1 MVLDF
6 FAGISVRSVDL
17 STSCVEKCVVVKTY
31 PLDSPRQ
38 PWQVAGMFL
47 RKLRVQKD
55 GKEHR
60 YWSLVE
66 TVRTPD
72 GPRQRTLCYLG
83 ELNSSTRAR
92 WQKTVEVFNEQGES
106 TQLKLFPAEAAA
118 PEYPSVARVLVK
130 KVRVERTRRFGD
142 CYLGLELWKRLG
154 LEEFFARH
162 LDQEFADVPW
172 SRVAA
177 VLAINR
183 LCDPGSELAIER
195 HWYPGTALDDLLH
208 IGTGKIN
215 DTRLYR
221 CLDRLLPLKTKIE
234 QHLKQRFGELFQAEF
249 DVLLYDLTSTYVEG
263 TAEENPMMRRG
274 YSRDHRPDC
283 EQLVLALIVNA
294 DGFPFSYELFDGN
307 RADVST
313 VETILRTVER
323 KHGKARRVWIF
334 DRGVVSE
341 ENLMAIRKR
350 GGQYLVGTPRSKLKQ
365 FEQELLKDDFEKI
378 RPEVEV
384 KQIRIPGGEE
394 TYILCRTAGRKEK
407 EKAIRSR
414 FVAKIEKALA
424 GLEKRITAGKL
435 RDRFKME
442 RNLGRIQASHPQVAD
457 LYEMAVQD
465 SKEGPRLVWR
475 QKPEQQQWLEAREGA
490 YLLRTNL
497 TVDGAADLWKKYMQ
511 LTEVEA
517 AFRSLKSE
525 LKIRPLFHQLERRVK
540 AHVLVAFL
548 GYALLVTLKHLLKRS
563 ASEYSPAQALKRLSE
578 LYSVDIVLPTVEGR
592 EICLRRITKRE
603 NDQEEL
609 LQQLRVE
616 LPERLEPIQIL
627 KCSADSA
634 IA

>member
-1 MVLDF
+1 
-6 FAGISVRSVDL
+6 
-17 STSCVEKCVVVKTY
+17 
-31 PLDSPRQ
+31 
-38 PWQVAGMFL
+38 MFL
-47 RKLRVQKD
+47 RKLRVHKD
-55 GKEHR
+55 GKEHG

-66 TVRTPD
+66 TVRTAD

-83 ELNSSTRAR
+83 ELNGSAHAR
-92 WQKTVEVFNEQGES
+92 WQKTVEVFNEHGES
-106 TQLKLFPAEAAA
+106 TQLKMFPSEAEV
-118 PEYPSVARVLVK
+118 PDDPNVARVLLK
-130 KVRVERTRRFGD
+130 KIRVERARRFGD

-154 LEEFFARH
+154 LDEFFAQH
-162 LDQEFADVPW
+162 LDGNDTDVAW

-183 LCDPGSELAIER
+183 LCAPGSELAVEQ
-195 HWYPGTALDDLLH
+195 HWYPSTALDDLLH
-208 IGTGKIN
+208 IAKGKIN

-221 CLDRLLPLKTKIE
+221 CLDRLLPLKTKLE

-263 TAEENPMMRRG
+263 AAEENPMMRRG

-283 EQLVLALIVNA
+283 EQLVLALIVNQ

-307 RADVST
+307 RADVTT
-313 VETILRTVER
+313 VEAILRTVER

-341 ENLMAIRKR
+341 ENLVAIRKR
-350 GGQYLVGTPRSKLKQ
+350 GGAYLVGTARSKLKQ

-384 KQIRIPGGEE
+384 KQIKIPGGEE
-394 TYILCRTAGRKEK
+394 TYILCRTVGRKEK

-414 FVAKIEKALA
+414 FVAKIEKALT
-424 GLEKRITAGKL
+424 GLAKRIADGKL
-435 RDRFKME
+435 KDRGKMFMG
-442 RNLGRIQASHPQVAD
+442 LGRIQASHPQVAD
-457 LYEMAVQD
+457 LYEMALKD
-465 SKEGPRLVWR
+465 THEGARLVWR

-497 TVDGAADLWKKYMQ
+497 TADGAADLWKKYMQ

-517 AFRSLKSE
+517 AFRTLKSE
-525 LKIRPLFHQLERRVK
+525 LAIRPLFHQLERRVK

-548 GYALLVTLKHLLKRS
+548 GYALLVTLKHLLKRGG
-563 ASEYSPAQALKRLSE
+563 SEYSPANVLKRLAE

-592 EICLRRITKRE
+592 EIWLRRITKLDDE
-603 NDQEEL
+603 QQQIL
-609 LQQLRVE
+609 YQLQLP
-616 LPERLEPIQIL
+616 LPERLEPTQIL
-627 KCSADSA
+627 KCSENSA